1 MLRLGPVAAEY
12 RRPEAD
18 LDSPT
23 VTQPLRRSSHTDQ
36 VEKGLDRVIHLM
48 TQEIEH
54 HERVRDAAAAEALAL
69 RRRRAVL
76 QRLTSHETAGVAV
89 REGLPSKP
97 AAVVALL
104 REHRGRALR
113 LIEIRNALIE
123 RGFMGTEKREV
134 HALEVAV
141 RALEARGAIERIR
154 RGMYRLADVAGAR
167 ASDDDSG

>member
-1 MLRLGPVAAEY
+1 M
-12 RRPEAD
+12 
-18 LDSPT
+18 
-23 VTQPLRRSSHTDQ
+23 
-36 VEKGLDRVIHLM
+36 
-48 TQEIEH
+48 
-54 HERVRDAAAAEALAL
+54 
-69 RRRRAVL
+69 L